1 MNVPLLLALIGVGI
15 VGSAFFSGAE
25 IAVISSNRLRIH
37 HLARDGHRSAGTV
50 LRLLESPRKV
60 VTTTLLGTNFC
71 NVATAA
77 AATGLFSILMDGQG
91 AVVATAVITPLILVF
106 GEIFPKTLFRQY
118 ADGIILR
125 IAVPLDL
132 ANRLLTPLVWVS
144 EGITVAAL
152 KAVGAGADRQTQ
164 LVTREEIQLLLS
176 EGERLGL
183 LRAEGRQMI
192 HRTFSLSETRVKT
205 VMVPLVDVFALEENT
220 PLDEALLSITEQGHS
235 RVPIYR
241 DRIDNIVGMVYV
253 FDLLEPPGEGTV
265 GELMH
270 PAYYV
275 PETKGLQQLLLEM
288 KQSRMHQAVVVDEFG
303 GASGIVTLED
313 ALEKIVGEIR
323 DEFDRV
329 EVPVSTGGE
338 EWSIVDPRLGLDELE
353 RQVGIELPEGD
364 YETLGGYLTDA
375 FGRIPEAGEIQ
386 TLGRWEFEVLD
397 ATPRRIERLRVRRR
411 KGTQGP
417 VRGS

>member
-1 MNVPLLLALIGVGI
+1 MSAALLLAIIVVGI
-15 VGSAFFSGAE
+15 AGSAFFSGAE
-25 IAVISSNRLRIH
+25 IAIISSNRLRIH
-37 HLARDGHRSAGTV
+37 HLARDGDRSAGTV

-60 VTTTLLGTNFC
+60 VTTTLLGTNFF

-77 AATGLFSILMDGQG
+77 AATGLFSILMEGQG

-132 ANRLLTPLVWVS
+132 AYRLLTPLIRLS
-144 EGITVAAL
+144 EWFTVAAL

-183 LRAEGRQMI
+183 LRSEGRKMI

-205 VMVPLVDVFALEENT
+205 VMVPLVEVFALEENT
-220 PLDEALLSITEQGHS
+220 PLDEALVSITERGHS

-241 DRIDNIVGMVYV
+241 DRIDNIVGMLYV
-253 FDLLEPPGEGTV
+253 FDLLDPPVPSTV
-265 GELMH
+265 GEMMH

-329 EVPVSTGGE
+329 EPPSATGGE
-338 EWSIVDPRLGLDELE
+338 EWSIVDARLALDELE
-353 RQVGIELPEGD
+353 RRVGVSLPEGD

-375 FGRIPEAGEIQ
+375 FGRIPEPGEIH
-386 TLGRWEFEVLD
+386 TFGKWEFEVLD
-397 ATPRRIERLRVRRR
+397 ATPRRIARLRVRRR
-411 KGTQGP
+411 RTDGASLRP
-417 VRGS
+417 S

>member
-1 MNVPLLLALIGVGI
+1 MNVALLVAIILVGI
-15 VGSAFFSGAE
+15 AGSAFFSGAE
-25 IAVISSNRLRIH
+25 IAIISSNRLRMH
-37 HLARDGHRSAGTV
+37 HLERGGNRSAGRV

-77 AATGLFSILMDGQG
+77 AATGLFSILMEGQG
-91 AVVATAVITPLILVF
+91 AVLATAVITPLILVF
-106 GEIFPKTLFRQY
+106 GEIFPKSLFRQY

-125 IAVPLDL
+125 ISGPLE
-132 ANRLLTPLVWVS
+132 AAYRLLTPLIWLAD
-144 EGITVAAL
+144 GITVAAL
-152 KAVGAGADRQTQ
+152 KAVGAGADRKRQ
-164 LVTREEIQLLLS
+164 LVTREEIQLMLS

-183 LRAEGRQMI
+183 LRTEGRQMI

-220 PLDEALLSITEQGHS
+220 PLDEALLSITERGHS

-241 DRIDNIVGMVYV
+241 DRIDNMVGMLYV
-253 FDLLEPPGEGTV
+253 FDLLEPEEGVTV
-265 GELMH
+265 GDMMH

-329 EVPVSTGGE
+329 EARITAGSE
-338 EWSIVDPRLGLDELE
+338 EWSIVDARLGLEELE
-353 RQVGIELPEGD
+353 RKMGIELPSGD

-375 FGRIPEAGEIQ
+375 FGRIPEPGEIH
-386 TLGRWEFEVLD
+386 TLGGWEFEVLD
-397 ATPRRIERLRVRRR
+397 ATRRRIARLRVRRR
-411 KGTQGP
+411 PGTGGTS
-417 VRGS
+417 RSA